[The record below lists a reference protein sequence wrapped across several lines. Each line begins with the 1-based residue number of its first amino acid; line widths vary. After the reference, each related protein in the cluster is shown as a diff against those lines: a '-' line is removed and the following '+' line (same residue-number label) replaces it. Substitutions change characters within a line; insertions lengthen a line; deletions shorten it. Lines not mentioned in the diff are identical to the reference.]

1 MVDPISVIAGAIT
14 SLILPKAAEKIG
26 EKLGEV
32 TLEKGEAAIQA
43 ARQAVQAK
51 LEDANSA
58 NLLKRAEEKPT
69 DHNIK
74 VLEAE
79 LIGQMEDDQSFAKQ
93 LQDLV
98 HQIQVR
104 SSSFQMFLD
113 SLRAKNFEL
122 EKLKQISEGKD
133 LSKQIVG
140 RNWGVENVKFGEVTM
155 ESRNDNS
162 SNV

>member
-1 MVDPISVIAGAIT
+1 MIDISVIAGAIT
-14 SLILPKAAEKIG
+14 CLILPKAAEKIG

-32 TLEKGEAAIQA
+32 TLNKGGEAIQA

-74 VLEAE
+74 LLEAE
-79 LIGQMEDDQSFAKQ
+79 LIGQMEDDQEFAKQ
-93 LQDLV
+93 LQDFV
-98 HQIQVR
+98 QQIQAR

-113 SLRAKNFEL
+113 GLRAETFEL
-122 EKLKQISEGKD
+122 GKLKQTNENTHSSE
-133 LSKQIVG
+133 QIVG
-140 RNWGVENVKFGEVTM
+140 RNWGVKNVKIEDVTM
-155 ESRNDNS
+155 ESRNEK
-162 SNV
+162 

>member
-14 SLILPKAAEKIG
+14 SLILPKAVEKIG

-32 TLEKGEAAIQA
+32 TLEKGGAAIQA

-79 LIGQMEDDQSFAKQ
+79 LIGQMEDDQNFAKQ
-93 LQDLV
+93 LQDFL
-98 HQIQVR
+98 HQIQAR

-113 SLRAKNFEL
+113 GLRAKNFEL
-122 EKLKQISEGKD
+122 EKLKQISEGKGT
-133 LSKQIVG
+133 SEQIVG
-140 RNWGVENVKFGEVTM
+140 RNWDVETVKICDVTM
-155 ESRNDNS
+155 ESRNDN
-162 SNV
+162 